1 MEGMGGMEGLGGMG
15 GMGED
20 GGYNGLGKSKR
31 IFPTSYLTNESQ
43 TSQNLEGVAVVLE
56 TWAIFL
62 TWERMTM
69 M

>member
-1 MEGMGGMEGLGGMG
+1 MEGLGGMG

-20 GGYNGLGKSKR
+20 GGYNGLGWSKR
-31 IFPTSYLTNESQ
+31 IFLTFCLINLSQ
-43 TSQNLEGVAVVLE
+43 TSQNLEGVAVVSE
-56 TWAIFL
+56 TWAIFQ